1 MSSNCIFKD
10 KFEDTKGLI
19 RSRKIDEGETIQ
31 WSKEKGGKKT
41 MGHKTLYRN
50 KDWTNR
56 APLKSGVYPGS
67 PDW

>member
-31 WSKEKGGKKT
+31 WSKEKGGKKQWGT
-41 MGHKTLYRN
+41 KHFTEIKIGQIEPH
-50 KDWTNR
+50 
-56 APLKSGVYPGS
+56 
-67 PDW
+67 